1 MKLTIKKISAKK
13 LANVCKKVGI
23 VDKEAINELDA
34 DVRNNNFK
42 KFTLGVLNELCER
55 VDALE
60 EKVAKLADEQEA
72 MKAYLFKKAFIEILE
87 DIKNQTADSTND
99 DTEDKEELSLEKFL
113 KTLIDCANNEE
124 EEDDDEDDED

>member
-23 VDKEAINELDA
+23 VDKEAINELNA

-60 EKVAKLADEQEA
+60 EKVAKLTDEQEA

-87 DIKNQTADSTND
+87 DIKNQNADSN
-99 DTEDKEELSLEKFL
+99 EDAEDNEEPSLEKFL
-113 KTLIDCANNEE
+113 KTLIDCTNNE

>member
-23 VDKEAINELDA
+23 VDKEAINELNA

-72 MKAYLFKKAFIEILE
+72 MKSYLFKKAFIEILE
-87 DIKNQTADSTND
+87 DIKNQTADSN
-99 DTEDKEELSLEKFL
+99 EDAEDNEEPSLEKFL
-113 KTLIDCANNEE
+113 KTLIDCTNNE

>member
-23 VDKEAINELDA
+23 VDKEAINELNA

-60 EKVAKLADEQEA
+60 EKVAKIADEQDA

-87 DIKNQTADSTND
+87 DIKNQTADSNE
-99 DTEDKEELSLEKFL
+99 DTEDNEELSHEKFL
-113 KTLIDCANNEE
+113 KTLIDCINNE

>member
-60 EKVAKLADEQEA
+60 ERVEKLADEQDA

-87 DIKNQTADSTND
+87 DIKNQTADSNEN
-99 DTEDKEELSLEKFL
+99 TEDNEEPSLEKFL
-113 KTLIDCANNEE
+113 KTLIDCTNNE

>member
-55 VDALE
+55 VDTLE
-60 EKVAKLADEQEA
+60 EKVAKIADEQEA

-87 DIKNQTADSTND
+87 DIKNQTADSNE
-99 DTEDKEELSLEKFL
+99 DTEEEPNLDKIL
-113 KTLIDCANNEE
+113 KTIIYCANNEE
-124 EEDDDEDDED
+124 EDNDEDDED

>member
-60 EKVAKLADEQEA
+60 EKVAKIADEQEA

-87 DIKNQTADSTND
+87 DIKNQTADSNE
-99 DTEDKEELSLEKFL
+99 DTEEEPNIDKIL
-113 KTLIDCANNEE
+113 KTIIYCANNEE
-124 EEDDDEDDED
+124 EDNDEDDED

>member
-23 VDKEAINELDA
+23 VDKEAINELNA

-55 VDALE
+55 ADSLE
-60 EKVAKLADEQEA
+60 EKVEKLIEEQEA

-87 DIKNQTADSTND
+87 DIKNQTADSNE
-99 DTEDKEELSLEKFL
+99 DTEDNEEPSLEKFL
-113 KTLIDCANNEE
+113 KTLIDCTNNE

>member
-23 VDKEAINELDA
+23 VDKEAINELNA

-60 EKVAKLADEQEA
+60 EKVAKIADEQDA

-87 DIKNQTADSTND
+87 DIKNQTADSNEN
-99 DTEDKEELSLEKFL
+99 TESNEEPSLEKFL
-113 KTLIDCANNEE
+113 KTLIDYTNNEE

>member
-60 EKVAKLADEQEA
+60 EKVAKIADEQDA

-87 DIKNQTADSTND
+87 DIKNQTADSNE
-99 DTEDKEELSLEKFL
+99 DTEDNEGLSLEKFL
-113 KTLIDCANNEE
+113 KTLIDCTNNEE

>member
-60 EKVAKLADEQEA
+60 EKVAKLTDEQDA

-87 DIKNQTADSTND
+87 DIKNQTADSN
-99 DTEDKEELSLEKFL
+99 EDKEDNEELSLEKFL
-113 KTLIDCANNEE
+113 KTLIDCTNNEE

>member
-1 MKLTIKKISAKK
+1 MKLTIKKISNKK
-13 LANVCKKVGI
+13 LANVCKKIGI
-23 VDKEAINELDA
+23 VDKEAVNELDA

-60 EKVAKLADEQEA
+60 EKVAKLTDEQEA

-87 DIKNQTADSTND
+87 DIKNQTADSNEN
-99 DTEDKEELSLEKFL
+99 TEDNEEFSLEKFL
-113 KTLIDCANNEE
+113 KTLVDCTNNEE

>member
-23 VDKEAINELDA
+23 VDKEAINELNA

-60 EKVAKLADEQEA
+60 EKVAKIADEQEA

-87 DIKNQTADSTND
+87 DIKNQTADSNEN
-99 DTEDKEELSLEKFL
+99 TEDNEEPSLEKFL
-113 KTLIDCANNEE
+113 KTLIDCTNNE

>member
-60 EKVAKLADEQEA
+60 EKVAKIADEQEA

-87 DIKNQTADSTND
+87 DIKNQTADSNEN
-99 DTEDKEELSLEKFL
+99 TEDNEELSLEKFL
-113 KTLIDCANNEE
+113 KTLVDCTNNE

>member
-13 LANVCKKVGI
+13 LADVCKKVGI

-34 DVRNNNFK
+34 DVRTNNFK

-72 MKAYLFKKAFIEILE
+72 MQAYLFKKAFIEILE
-87 DIKNQTADSTND
+87 GIKNQTADSNK
-99 DTEDKEELSLEKFL
+99 DTEDNKGQNLDKFL
-113 KTLIDCANNEE
+113 KVLIACANHE

>member
-55 VDALE
+55 VDTLE
-60 EKVAKLADEQEA
+60 EKVAKLTHEQDA
-72 MKAYLFKKAFIEILE
+72 MKSYLFKKAFIEILE
-87 DIKNQTADSTND
+87 DIKNQTADSNEN
-99 DTEDKEELSLEKFL
+99 TEDNEEPNLDKIL
-113 KTLIDCANNEE
+113 KTIIYCANHE

>member
-23 VDKEAINELDA
+23 VDKEAINELNA

-60 EKVAKLADEQEA
+60 EKVAKIADEQEA

-87 DIKNQTADSTND
+87 DIKNQTADSN
-99 DTEDKEELSLEKFL
+99 EDKEDNEELSLEKFL
-113 KTLIDCANNEE
+113 KTLIDCTNNEE

>member
-23 VDKEAINELDA
+23 VDKEAINELNA

-60 EKVAKLADEQEA
+60 EKVAKIADEQEA

-87 DIKNQTADSTND
+87 DIKNQTADANEN
-99 DTEDKEELSLEKFL
+99 TEDNEEFSLEKFL
-113 KTLIDCANNEE
+113 KTLIDGTNNEE

>member
-60 EKVAKLADEQEA
+60 EKVAKIADEQEA

-87 DIKNQTADSTND
+87 DIKNQTADSNEN
-99 DTEDKEELSLEKFL
+99 TEDNEEFSLEKFL
-113 KTLIDCANNEE
+113 KTLISSANGE
-124 EEDDDEDDED
+124 EEDDEEDDED

>member
-23 VDKEAINELDA
+23 VDKEAINELNA

-60 EKVAKLADEQEA
+60 EKVAKIADEQEA

-87 DIKNQTADSTND
+87 DIKNQTADANEN
-99 DTEDKEELSLEKFL
+99 TEDNEELHLEKFL
-113 KTLIDCANNEE
+113 KTLIDCNNNEE

>member
-60 EKVAKLADEQEA
+60 EKVAKIAGEQEA

-87 DIKNQTADSTND
+87 DIKNQTADSNE
-99 DTEDKEELSLEKFL
+99 DTEDNEEFSLEKFL
-113 KTLIDCANNEE
+113 KTLVDCTNNEE

>member
-1 MKLTIKKISAKK
+1 MKLTIKKISNKK

-55 VDALE
+55 IDALE
-60 EKVAKLADEQEA
+60 EKVAKIADEQDA

-87 DIKNQTADSTND
+87 DIKNQTADSN
-99 DTEDKEELSLEKFL
+99 EDKEDSDGQNLEKFL
-113 KTLIDCANNEE
+113 KVLITCANHE
-124 EEDDDEDDED
+124 EEDDDEDDEDR

>member
-42 KFTLGVLNELCER
+42 KFTLGVLNEICER

-60 EKVAKLADEQEA
+60 EKVAKIADEQEA

-87 DIKNQTADSTND
+87 DIKNQTADSNE
-99 DTEDKEELSLEKFL
+99 DTEDNEGQNLGKFL
-113 KTLIDCANNEE
+113 KVLIACANHE

>member
-23 VDKEAINELDA
+23 VDKEAINELNA

-60 EKVAKLADEQEA
+60 EKVAKIADEQDA

-87 DIKNQTADSTND
+87 DIKNQTADSNE
-99 DTEDKEELSLEKFL
+99 DTEDNEGQNLGKFL
-113 KTLIDCANNEE
+113 KVLIACANHE
-124 EEDDDEDDED
+124 EEDDDEDDEN

>member
-1 MKLTIKKISAKK
+1 MKLTIKKISNKK

-55 VDALE
+55 ADNLE
-60 EKVAKLADEQEA
+60 EKVEKLIEEQEA

-87 DIKNQTADSTND
+87 DISKQKAEIKEI
-99 DTEDKEELSLEKFL
+99 TEDDLKKLLEAF
-113 KTLIDCANNEE
+113 AEN
-124 EEDDDEDDED
+124 DEDDEEEDNDED

>member
-1 MKLTIKKISAKK
+1 MKLTIKKISNKK
-13 LANVCKKVGI
+13 LANVCKKIGI
-23 VDKEAINELDA
+23 VDKEAVNELNA

-55 VDALE
+55 IDALE
-60 EKVAKLADEQEA
+60 EKVAKIADEQDA

-87 DIKNQTADSTND
+87 DIKNQTADSNEG
-99 DTEDKEELSLEKFL
+99 TEDKEELSLEKFL

-124 EEDDDEDDED
+124 EDDDEDDED

>member
-23 VDKEAINELDA
+23 VDKEAINELNA

-55 VDALE
+55 MDKLE
-60 EKVAKLADEQEA
+60 EKVAKIADEQEA

-87 DIKNQTADSTND
+87 NIKNQTADSNE
-99 DTEDKEELSLEKFL
+99 DTEDNEGLSLEKFL
-113 KTLIDCANNEE
+113 KTLIACANNEE

>member
-55 VDALE
+55 VDAIE

-72 MKAYLFKKAFIEILE
+72 MQAYLFKKAFIEILE
-87 DIKNQTADSTND
+87 DIKNQTADSNK
-99 DTEDKEELSLEKFL
+99 DTEDNEGQNLEKFL
-113 KTLIDCANNEE
+113 KVLIACANHE

>member
-23 VDKEAINELDA
+23 VDEEAINELNA

-60 EKVAKLADEQEA
+60 EKVAKLTDEQEA
-72 MKAYLFKKAFIEILE
+72 MQAYLFKKAFIEILE
-87 DIKNQTADSTND
+87 DIKNQTADSNEDVEDND
-99 DTEDKEELSLEKFL
+99 GQSLDKFL
-113 KTLIDCANNEE
+113 KVLIACANHE